1 VTRAGALRALGMACA
16 LALPLALAVG
26 AERASAEDAP
36 AWAYDLASDLMS
48 PFCPGR
54 TISDCPSPQAASLK
68 AWIVVQA
75 AAGRSR
81 EDVEEELYDRYG
93 DVILAAP
100 RSEGFGA
107 TAYWIPVAVFLAGGA
122 LVAWFLRRSTV
133 RTASPA
139 PRLDPEVERKLDEVL
154 GSREVDP
161 R

>member
-1 VTRAGALRALGMACA
+1 VTRAGALRALGVACA
-16 LALPLALAVG
+16 LALPLALTG
-26 AERASAEDAP
+26 APERASADDGP
-36 AWAYDLASDLMS
+36 SWAYDLASDLMS

-54 TISDCPSPQAASLK
+54 TINDCPSPQAASLK
-68 AWIVVQA
+68 AWILVQA
-75 AAGRSR
+75 AAGRTR

-107 TAYWIPVAVFLAGGA
+107 AAYWIPVLVFLAGGA

-139 PRLDPEVERKLDEVL
+139 PRLDPDVERKLDEML
-154 GSREVDP
+154 GGDEVGP